1 MKKILDLPTL
11 DEFERI
17 IGYTFSNK
25 DLLIEALTHR
35 SFAYESGETGRFRK
49 DNERLEFLGDAVLEL
64 AISHFLW
71 ERYPHYSEGELSRLR
86 SAIVREEELARLAER
101 LHLGDYLMLG
111 KGEEQTGG
119 RRKPSILSGAV
130 EAVLGAI
137 YLDGGLDKV
146 MRFVEV
152 HFLPFLEAISDKDP
166 LSELDRDYKTKL
178 QEWMQGAFKQT
189 PVYRL
194 DREEG
199 PDHAKTFYVS
209 VLMGEKVLA
218 RGKGRSKKEAQQKAA
233 QVAYMKL
240 AGKKSSDTQMGETL
254 EVPEGGKESK

>member
-1 MKKILDLPTL
+1 MTDKI
-11 DEFERI
+11 EQI
-17 IGYTFSNK
+17 IGYTFRNK

-35 SFAYESGETGRFRK
+35 SFAYERGEGGHTSK

-64 AISHFLW
+64 AISHYLW
-71 ERYPHYSEGELSRLR
+71 HLYPHYTEGELSRLR

-101 LHLGDYLMLG
+101 LHLNDYLILG

-130 EAVLGAI
+130 EAILGAI
-137 YLDGGLDKV
+137 YLDGGWENV
-146 MRFVEV
+146 MRFVETN
-152 HFLPFLEAISDKDP
+152 FLPFLEPLSNKDP
-166 LSELDRDYKTKL
+166 LRELDHDYKTRL
-178 QEWMQGAFKQT
+178 QEWMQGNFKKAPT
-189 PVYRL
+189 YRI

-209 VLMGEKVLA
+209 VLMDGKVLA

-233 QVAYMKL
+233 RIAYMKL
-240 AGKKSSDTQMGETL
+240 AGRTDRELKTQE
-254 EVPEGGKESK
+254 